1 MGPSASPANG
11 GAIRIPAVLATPAT
25 SAITIA
31 SRTRRDAASGCSAPA
46 STSPI
51 SRPAGS
57 STGSSREP
65 AHAPLHEPAHLHSA
79 CIFQAHDV
87 AKRGFTT
94 KDTKDTKVISV
105 RFARKN
111 LLRVLVSFVVLS
123 LLTP

>member
-11 GAIRIPAVLATPAT
+11 GAIRIPAVLATPAI
-25 SAITIA
+25 SAITTG
-31 SRTRRDAASGCSAPA
+31 SRTRRDGASGCSAPG

-65 AHAPLHEPAHLHSA
+65 ANAPLHEPAHAPLHEPAHLHCA

-94 KDTKDTKVISV
+94 KDTKDTKV
-105 RFARKN
+105 
-111 LLRVLVSFVVLS
+111 
-123 LLTP
+123 